1 MVCLRETRKWT
12 GTVLNN
18 QSCSPYAGGNL
29 PDGDLSNNGP
39 PSMCRSRNASDCAG
53 SVRFDADAAPVGL
66 FVVETLLPISDC
78 DSTVGLTLVVRVLAN
93 KYLLLSD
100 GASNRE
106 VGAAEVPVG
115 QFSRHH

>member
-1 MVCLRETRKWT
+1 MDRYSTASTK
-12 GTVLNN
+12 GDSSNN

-39 PSMCRSRNASDCAG
+39 PSMCRSSNASDCAG
-53 SVRFDADAAPVGL
+53 AVFDADASLAGL

-78 DSTVGLTLVVRVLAN
+78 DSTVGLPLIVRVLAN

-100 GASNRE
+100 GATNRE